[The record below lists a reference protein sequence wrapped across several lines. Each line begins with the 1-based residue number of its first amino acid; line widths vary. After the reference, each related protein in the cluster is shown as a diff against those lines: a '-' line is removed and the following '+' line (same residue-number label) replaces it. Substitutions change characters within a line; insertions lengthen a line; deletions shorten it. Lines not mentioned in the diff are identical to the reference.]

1 MFKKLAIVPALCVLG
16 ACTYSTQTSTL
27 ASAAAEI
34 RPDRRVNVPAILRFD
49 PQYDNLTV
57 DAEKNSFECSA
68 HRFPSTVGPAIKQS
82 TRKAFEAVFSSVDVT
97 NNTGSNPNAVV
108 VNIKHEAYQPVV
120 AFSSG
125 FWSAKASA
133 RSEIVMRVDVQRNGK
148 AILYPITVS
157 GEGSEMGVSGGCSSG
172 AKALDQANH
181 AALKRLMENLAYR
194 VVNNGDLLR
203 AIDTSS
209 EVQPSSAATAAAPHG
224 PSVKGNGLTADP
236 AEMPSALK
244 PEPKPQ

>member
-1 MFKKLAIVPALCVLG
+1 MRRELAIIPAMGILS

-34 RPDRRVNVPAILRFD
+34 RPDRRMNVPAILRFD
-49 PQYDNLTV
+49 PQYDTLTV
-57 DAEKNSFECSA
+57 EAEKNSFECSA
-68 HRFPSTVGPAIKQS
+68 HRYPSTVGPAIKQS
-82 TRKAFEAVFSSVDVT
+82 TRKAFEAVFSSVDST
-97 NNTGSNPNAVV
+97 NNTTSNPNAIV
-108 VNIKHEAYQPVV
+108 VNIRHEAYQPVV
-120 AFSSG
+120 SFSSG
-125 FWSAKASA
+125 FWSAKANA

-203 AIDTSS
+203 AIEASN
-209 EVQPSSAATAAAPHG
+209 VAQPAATAAGAEPQT
-224 PSVKGNGLTADP
+224 PKSRAKGLTADP
-236 AEMPSALK
+236 KDMPGSLQ
-244 PEPKPQ
+244 PEPK